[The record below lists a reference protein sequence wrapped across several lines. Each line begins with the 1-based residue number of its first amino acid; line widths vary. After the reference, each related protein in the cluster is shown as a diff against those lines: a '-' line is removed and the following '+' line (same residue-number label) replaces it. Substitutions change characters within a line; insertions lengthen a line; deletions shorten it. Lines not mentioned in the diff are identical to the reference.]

1 LGAPQWYV
9 DKWNLS
15 DLTEATLGIDK
26 DKKVVTDPCGPRNT
40 VQHLGQLKQA
50 VRDFDNA
57 WHHANNNVLV
67 SFLSESELFSS
78 CRIVFNLDFVDI
90 SS

>member
-1 LGAPQWYV
+1 LGVLQRYV

-26 DKKVVTDPCGPRNT
+26 DKKVVTDQRGPRNT
-40 VQHLGQLKQA
+40 VQHLGRLKQV
-50 VRDFDNA
+50 VREFDNA
-57 WHHANNNVLV
+57 LHDANNNVLV
-67 SFLSESELFSS
+67 SCFFRIQISS
-78 CRIVFNLDFVDI
+78 LNRIVLNLDLVDI